1 MSLQRIDDH
10 AQLVTDDETGLP
22 LAVLVEPAYYYTLL
36 GDALELETIK
46 GYVATMT
53 QIEGMQQSRAIEEAV
68 RQMTPQ
74 PVHQQERPQRRRR
87 RDRNG

>member
-22 LAVLVEPAYYYTLL
+22 LAVVVEVAHYHMLL
-36 GDALELETIK
+36 GAALELETIK
-46 GYVATMT
+46 AYVATMT
-53 QIEGMQQSRAIEEAV
+53 RIEGIQQSRAIEEAV

-74 PVHQQERPQRRRR
+74 PVHQQEQPRRRRR
-87 RDRNG
+87 RDNIR